1 MTSITI
7 RLLAALAALCLLVA
21 CGGGGVSPGEGQNGS
36 GVSGAPVISG
46 EPAGFNSADV
56 TFATTMVP
64 HHQQAIEMANLAVQ
78 RSTDPE
84 LIALANQIVATQ
96 QPEVNIL
103 NVFLVQW
110 NENPENRTGPGD
122 VDEDTLE
129 PAVPGMVDDATIA
142 RLESLRGP
150 EFDKLWL
157 QSMIGQHQGAV
168 AMAKSEIADGQNVD
182 AIAVAETI
190 VAGQDAGIGQMTRML
205 EGMP

>member
-1 MTSITI
+1 MMVTSI

-21 CGGGGVSPGEGQNGS
+21 CGGGDSAGEGQTS
-36 GVSGAPVISG
+36 GVPTDSPVIAG
-46 EPAGFNSADV
+46 EPAGYNSADV
-56 TFATTMVP
+56 TFATAMVP
-64 HHQQAIEMANLAVQ
+64 HHQQAIEMSTMAVQ

-110 NENPENRTGPGD
+110 NENPENRSSAGG

-129 PAVPGMVDDATIA
+129 PSVPGMVDDATIA
-142 RLESLRGP
+142 TLESLRGP

-157 QSMIGQHQGAV
+157 QSMISHSQGAV
-168 AMAKSEIADGQNVD
+168 AMAKSEIADGKNVD

-190 VAGQDAGIGQMTRML
+190 VAGQDAQIGQMTRML